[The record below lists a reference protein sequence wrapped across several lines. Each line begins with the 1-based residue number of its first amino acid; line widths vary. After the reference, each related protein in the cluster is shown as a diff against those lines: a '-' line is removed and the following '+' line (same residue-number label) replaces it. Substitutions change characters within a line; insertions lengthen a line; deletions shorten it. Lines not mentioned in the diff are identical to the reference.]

1 VKEKC
6 KCVINSGIILNIERI
21 LKMSDENR
29 TEEFKINSEDLMA
42 KLKSI
47 IKEGN
52 ARKVT
57 IKGKDDNEI
66 ISFPV
71 TVGVAGIVL
80 APIFAA
86 VATIAALATECTI
99 VIEK

>member
-1 VKEKC
+1 
-6 KCVINSGIILNIERI
+6 
-21 LKMSDENR
+21 MSDENR
-29 TEEFKINSEDLMA
+29 KEEFKINSEELME
-42 KLKSI
+42 KLKAI

-57 IKGKDDNEI
+57 IKGKDGNEI

-80 APIFAA
+80 APVFAA

-99 VIEK
+99 VIER